1 MSINRPSR
9 IRLLKNIHTPKHLFK
24 KDTVM
29 DLCIE
34 NGDTLYVGYIDGSAI
49 GGSGFI
55 PLYKLEEFR
64 DVWEEVI

>member
-1 MSINRPSR
+1 
-9 IRLLKNIHTPKHLFK
+9 
-24 KDTVM
+24 M